1 VIRRTKIVV
10 TLGPATATPERI
22 AGLIDAGANVIRV
35 NASHGTPE
43 LRAGWIAATRQA
55 ADAAGAPVAILV
67 DLQGPRIR
75 VGALAEPRVLRAGEQ
90 VVFAPEAVAQGDELP
105 TTYEDL
111 AKDARVGAR
120 VLLDDGLL
128 SVEVTRIAR
137 PRVEGRVVDGGTLTS
152 HKGMNLPGLHVS
164 APALTEKDREDAG
177 HAVGWGVDYVAL
189 SFVRRA
195 DDVAS
200 FESPTPSW
208 WRGATSAWNC
218 RSKRC
223 RWCRSA

>member
-1 VIRRTKIVV
+1 CTSCRSSNSGWRRDRPAWYASAGAARGAHERGTTLIRRTKIVA
-10 TLGPATATPERI
+10 TLGPATGKPEQI
-22 AGLIDAGANVIRV
+22 AALIDAGANVIRV

-43 LRAGWIAATRQA
+43 LRAGWIAAPRQA
-55 ADAAGAPVAILV
+55 AAAAGAPVAILV

-128 SVEVTRIAR
+128 SVE
-137 PRVEGRVVDGGTLTS
+137 
-152 HKGMNLPGLHVS
+152 
-164 APALTEKDREDAG
+164 
-177 HAVGWGVDYVAL
+177 
-189 SFVRRA
+189 
-195 DDVAS
+195 
-200 FESPTPSW
+200 
-208 WRGATSAWNC
+208 
-218 RSKRC
+218 
-223 RWCRSA
+223 